1 MLNQRLQQ
9 KLLQKLSPQQILLMK
24 LLQIPSI
31 ALEQRI
37 KQEIEEN
44 PALEDSDDLEE
55 VEDFDDNYED
65 ESPDDEGKDSDA
77 DENDDFDTKDSD
89 DEFDLNDYID
99 DDDIPSYK
107 LNSNNHSSD
116 DERREI
122 PFVSGVSFHELLQSQ
137 LSMRDLTEDQLQIAL
152 HIIGNLD
159 DSGYLN
165 RDINAMV
172 DDLAFTQNIQTTK
185 EDILEVLR
193 MIQEFDPP
201 GVGARNLQECLLIQ
215 LRKIEEP
222 TRPVEMAMLI
232 LERYFNEFTKKHYEK
247 ILKKSRMTEDDL
259 KMAIEEILK
268 LNPKPGNS
276 LSDTSKTNHYILPD
290 FIIYNN
296 NGDLELQLN
305 SRNTPELRL
314 SRTYVDMLEAYSQ
327 SKNKSQHKEALT
339 FVKQKIDSAKWFID
353 AIRQRQNTLQVTMEA
368 IMNYQREYFLT
379 GDETRLRPMILKDIA
394 EIVNLDI
401 STISRV
407 ANSKYVQTPF
417 GTFLLKSFFSESMQ
431 TESGEEVST
440 REIKKILSDC
450 IDAEEKTKPLTDEQL
465 TKILKEK
472 GYNIAR
478 RTVAK
483 YREQLNIPVARLRKE
498 L

>member
-44 PALEDSDDLEE
+44 PALEETD
-55 VEDFDDNYED
+55 ED
-65 ESPDDEGKDSDA
+65 EILDA
-77 DENDDFDTKDSD
+77 DLDYDEPVDSNEHDQEKEEEIDTKDSD
-89 DEFDLNDYID
+89 DEFDLGDYIAD
-99 DDDIPSYK
+99 DDDIPAYK
-107 LNSNNHSSD
+107 LNANNYSSD

-122 PFVSGVSFHELLQSQ
+122 PFISGNSFQDLLHSQ
-137 LSMRDLTEDQLQIAL
+137 LGMRDLNEKQQQIASY
-152 HIIGNLD
+152 IIGNLD

-165 RDINAMV
+165 REVAAMV
-172 DDLAFTQNIQTTK
+172 DDLAFALNIVATK
-185 EDILEVLR
+185 DEILEMLYI
-193 MIQEFDPP
+193 IQDMEPS

-215 LRKIEEP
+215 LRKKEDPGPDSELAIQ
-222 TRPVEMAMLI
+222 I
-232 LERYFNEFTKKHYEK
+232 LERHFNEFTKKHYDK
-247 ILKKSRMTEDDL
+247 ILKKAHINEQQL
-259 KMAIEEILK
+259 KNAVDEILK

-276 LSDTSKTNHYILPD
+276 HSDSSKTNHYILPD
-290 FIIYNN
+290 FFIYNN
-296 NGDLELQLN
+296 NGSLEFQLN

-314 SRTYVDMLEAYSQ
+314 NRTYVDMLEDYSN
-327 SKNKSQHKEALT
+327 SKNRSQHKDAFS

-353 AIRQRQNTLQVTMEA
+353 AIRQRQNTLQITMQT
-368 IMNYQREYFLT
+368 IMNYQREYFMT
-379 GDETRLRPMILKDIA
+379 GDETKLRPMILKDIA
-394 EIVNLDI
+394 EIVHLDI

-431 TESGEEVST
+431 TENGEEVST

-450 IDAEEKTKPLTDEQL
+450 IDAEEKVKPLTDEEL